1 MDPVIEAEELQYSV
15 EKLQQNSALLTQRFL
30 SSCKESSVLKEKNA
44 RMVSELDS
52 VKSQLHNE
60 RMSAVQERKEKEMLK
75 EELEAMKK
83 SEMDTNRVIA
93 SLQASKD
100 MMVANEK
107 KNSEALRSQ
116 IAELQSRDE
125 AKSKDLLSCKEH
137 AEALTQKIEE
147 QKKAESDKERHL
159 TTQVSELQQQLNA
172 NQCLKETNTRLAAR
186 NATLEQELHEAISND
201 GGRKLSG
208 SSEAYELVELRKSR
222 DRLLKEIGI
231 LRENCKR
238 ESEETVRRMYRDGAD
253 VYFVVLEA
261 AMRGESLRTLPEAAA
276 KCFEC
281 GMAYGVS
288 AEMVNGKCAYCRML
302 CCAASHAKREKERE
316 RQLLEEREECVR
328 KMKREQ
334 CVELRKRDAIIAGI
348 ILFAAIVTAIYL
360 STE

>member
-15 EKLQQNSALLTQRFL
+15 EKLQQNSALLTQRLL
-30 SSCKESSVLKEKNA
+30 SSYKESSVLKKENS
-44 RMVSELDS
+44 RVVSELDS
-52 VKSQLHNE
+52 MKNQLHTE
-60 RMSAVQERKEKEMLK
+60 RMSVVQERKEKEMLK
-75 EELEAMKK
+75 DELEAMEK
-83 SEMDTNRVIA
+83 SEMDTSRVIV

-107 KNSEALRSQ
+107 KKSEALRSQ
-116 IAELQSRDE
+116 IAELQSKDE
-125 AKSKDLLSCKEH
+125 AKSKDLLSFKEH

-147 QKKAESDKERHL
+147 HKRAESAKERHL
-159 TTQVSELQQQLNA
+159 ITQVSELQQQLNA
-172 NQCLKETNTRLAAR
+172 NQCLKETNTRLVAR
-186 NATLEQELHEAISND
+186 NAVLEQELHEAISND

-222 DRLLKEIGI
+222 DRLFKEIGI

-238 ESEETVRRMYRDGAD
+238 ESEETVRKMYHDGAD

-288 AEMVNGKCAYCRML
+288 AEMVNGKCPYCRML
-302 CCAASHAKREKERE
+302 CCAVSHAKKETERE

-334 CVELRKRDAIIAGI
+334 CVELRKRDAMIAGI
-348 ILFAAIVTAIYL
+348 ILFAAIVIAIYL

>member
-288 AEMVNGKCAYCRML
+288 AEMVNGKCPYCRML
-302 CCAASHAKREKERE
+302 CCAVSHAQREKERE
-316 RQLLEEREECVR
+316 RQLIEEREECVR

-334 CVELRKRDAIIAGI
+334 CVELRKRDVIIAGI
-348 ILFAAIVTAIYL
+348 ILFVAIVTAIYL